1 MAEKPHLNKITDNLD
16 QLLNLLP
23 QRITKLLN
31 KQKNLKELR
40 EVVLDLGREPEFRFA
55 QNEIMYIEND
65 VISQGDIDYVVSKIG
80 QFNDDNR
87 AGIERSLHRISCM
100 RNRMGKIIGL
110 TCRVGRSI
118 CGTID
123 IISDIV
129 SSNKSLLIMG
139 GPGVG
144 KTTMLREI
152 ARVLSTDYGKRV
164 VVVDT
169 SNEIAGDGDIAHP
182 AIGRARRMQV
192 THSTQQHAVMI
203 EAVENHMP
211 QIIIVDEIGTEEE
224 AQAART
230 IAERGVQLIGTA
242 HGSTIDNLI
251 KNPTL
256 CDLIGGIHSVILGDE
271 EAKRRNT
278 SKSVLE
284 RKAPPTFQVLIEL
297 NDRHTLG
304 IYRDIALTVDA
315 ILAGKKPKPEIRK
328 QERDGSIMIVQKE
341 SVEMYDLQ
349 QNFELDEEAKQ
360 KLNNDL
366 LLDKRVGIY
375 AFGINRSRLEKAIKM
390 LDINARV
397 ATQMDDADIILTT
410 KAHNKPNSNLLR
422 SLHDRK
428 IPINIIKADT
438 TSQVTRFLKYV
449 FKLYNDDAEK
459 IQDALDEIDEIIK
472 YVDTYKTKAEAT
484 QTSAYLRRLQKQV
497 CTERGFRSES
507 IGDEPHRR
515 VRVYPK
521 Q

>member
-1 MAEKPHLNKITDNLD
+1 MGEKPHLNKITDNLD
-16 QLLNLLP
+16 QLLDLLP
-23 QRITKLLN
+23 QRITKLLPR
-31 KQKNLKELR
+31 QKNLEHLR
-40 EVVLDLGREPEFRFA
+40 EVVLDLGREPEFRFS

-87 AGIERSLHRISCM
+87 AGIERTLHRISCI
-100 RNRMGKIIGL
+100 RNRIGKVIGL
-110 TCRVGRSI
+110 TCRIGRSI
-118 CGTID
+118 YGTID

-129 SSNKSLLIMG
+129 SSGKSLLIMG

-182 AIGRARRMQV
+182 AIGRSRRMQV
-192 THSTQQHAVMI
+192 THSTQQDAVMI

-211 QIIIVDEIGTEEE
+211 QVIIVDEIGTEQE
-224 AQAART
+224 AAAART

-242 HGSTIDNLI
+242 HGNNIENLL

-256 CDLIGGIHSVILGDE
+256 SDLVGGIHSVILGDE

-278 SKSVLE
+278 QKTILE
-284 RKAPPTFQVLIEL
+284 RKAPPTFQVLVEL

-328 QERDGSIMIVQKE
+328 QETDGSVLIVQKE
-341 SVEMYDLQ
+341 VVELYNQDLD
-349 QNFELDEEAKQ
+349 LDAEAQ
-360 KLNNDL
+360 EKLKNDL
-366 LLDKRVGIY
+366 LVDKRVGIY
-375 AFGINRSRLEKAIKM
+375 AYGINRDRLEKAIKV
-390 LDINARV
+390 LGINARV
-397 ATQMDDADIILTT
+397 TTHIDDSDIVLTT
-410 KAHNKPNSNLLR
+410 KIHNKPNSNLLR
-422 SLHDRK
+422 SLHERK
-428 IPINIIKADT
+428 IPINVIKSDT

-459 IQDALDEIDEIIK
+459 IQKALDEIEEIIK

>member
-1 MAEKPHLNKITDNLD
+1 MAEKSHLNKITDNLE
-16 QLLNLLP
+16 QLLDLLP

-31 KQKNLKELR
+31 KQKNLGNLR
-40 EVVLDLGREPEFRFA
+40 EVVLDLGREPEFRFS

-87 AGIERSLHRISCM
+87 AGIERTLHRISCI

-118 CGTID
+118 YGTVD

-129 SSNKSLLIMG
+129 SSGKSLLLMG

-152 ARVLSTDYGKRV
+152 ARILSTDYGKRV

-224 AQAART
+224 AAAART

-242 HGSTIDNLI
+242 HGSTIENLI

-256 CDLIGGIHSVILGDE
+256 CDLVGGIHSVILGDE

-278 SKSVLE
+278 SKSILE
-284 RKAPPTFQVLIEL
+284 RKAPPTFQVLVEL

-315 ILAGKKPKPEIRK
+315 ILAGKKPKPEVRK
-328 QERDGSIMIVQKE
+328 QESDGSILIVQKE
-341 SVEMYDLQ
+341 QVEMYNHL
-349 QNFELDEEAKQ
+349 ELDAEAKE

-366 LLDKRVGIY
+366 LVDKRVGIY
-375 AFGINRSRLEKAIKM
+375 AYGINRDRLEKAINV
-390 LDINARV
+390 LGINARV
-397 ATQMDDADIILTT
+397 TTHIDESDIVITT
-410 KAHNKPNSNLLR
+410 KTHNKPNSNLLR

-428 IPINIIKADT
+428 IPINIIKSDT
-438 TSQVTRFLKYV
+438 TSQITRFLKYV

-459 IQDALDEIDEIIK
+459 IQKALDEIDEIIK

-497 CTERGFRSES
+497 CTERGFRCES

>member
-1 MAEKPHLNKITDNLD
+1 MGEKSHINKITDNLD
-16 QLLNLLP
+16 QLLDLLP
-23 QRITKLLN
+23 QRVTKLLK
-31 KQKNLKELR
+31 KQKSLGSLR
-40 EVVLDLGREPEFRFA
+40 EVVLDLGREPEFRFS

-65 VISQGDIDYVVSKIG
+65 IISQGDIDYVVSKIG

-87 AGIERSLHRISCM
+87 AGIERTLHRISCI
-100 RNRMGKIIGL
+100 RNRMGRIIGL

-118 CGTID
+118 YGTID

-129 SSNKSLLIMG
+129 SSGKSLLIMG
-139 GPGVG
+139 GPGIG

-211 QIIIVDEIGTEEE
+211 QVVIVDEIGTEEE
-224 AQAART
+224 AKAART

-242 HGSTIDNLI
+242 HGNNIENLL

-256 CDLIGGIHSVILGDE
+256 SDLVGGIQSVILGDE
-271 EAKRRNT
+271 EAKRRNSQKT
-278 SKSVLE
+278 ILE
-284 RKAPPTFQVLIEL
+284 RKAPPTFQVLVEL

-315 ILAGKKPKPEIRK
+315 LLAGKKPKPEIRK
-328 QERDGSIMIVQKE
+328 QELDGSVLIVQKE
-341 SVEMYDLQ
+341 AVEVYNLQ
-349 QNFELDEEAKQ
+349 QNLELDEEAKQ
-360 KLNNDL
+360 KLKNDL
-366 LLDKRVGIY
+366 LVDKRVGIY
-375 AFGINRSRLEKAIKM
+375 AFGINRERLAKAIKM
-390 LDINARV
+390 LSINARA
-397 ATQMDDADIILTT
+397 ATHIDEADIVLTT

-428 IPINIIKADT
+428 IPVNVIKSDT
-438 TSQVTRFLKYV
+438 TPQITRFLKYV

-459 IQDALDEIDEIIK
+459 IQKAIDEIEEIIK
-472 YVDTYKTKAEAT
+472 YVDAYKSKAEAT

-497 CTERGFRSES
+497 CVERGFRCES
-507 IGDEPHRR
+507 IGDEPNRR